1 MVTASRT
8 DFNKIGRNYLG
19 KVRSNFLGTEF
30 GIFDSGE
37 NIKKAKFE
45 SQVRKQLGYIYYE
58 SNILGSKG
66 PRKMRVYINYYYFI
80 IIIIIIIIMMII
92 IIEYK

>member
-45 SQVRKQLGYIYYE
+45 SQVRK
-58 SNILGSKG
+58 
-66 PRKMRVYINYYYFI
+66 
-80 IIIIIIIIMMII
+80 
-92 IIEYK
+92 